1 MSLEQSS
8 VWCGIAFQK
17 TIYILHEKNQ
27 MGFLLFLVKI
37 SLGEKKG
44 GHIRVPALLGARIRG
59 PRWPRSRSA
68 TDLVYREARAHNC
81 NYFQYSC
88 NRQQKGTNRSR
99 FAGGPHARA
108 LVVSPALGDRII
120 LTRDAK
126 KIVIWLLRDANSSYS
141 LARGNQTKN
150 CNYFQYCCKQ

>member
-8 VWCGIAFQK
+8 VWCGIAFQR

-68 TDLVYREARAHNC
+68 SKFRLPRNAKAKLQLLSIEL
-81 NYFQYSC
+81 
-88 NRQQKGTNRSR
+88 QKKRNKKETLRWGPAL
-99 FAGGPHARA
+99 AGLGGLAHARRQIHF
-108 LVVSPALGDRII
+108 PARRAD
-120 LTRDAK
+120 K
-126 KIVIWLLRDANSSYS
+126 KTNVRFYTSV
-141 LARGNQTKN
+141 G
-150 CNYFQYCCKQ
+150 